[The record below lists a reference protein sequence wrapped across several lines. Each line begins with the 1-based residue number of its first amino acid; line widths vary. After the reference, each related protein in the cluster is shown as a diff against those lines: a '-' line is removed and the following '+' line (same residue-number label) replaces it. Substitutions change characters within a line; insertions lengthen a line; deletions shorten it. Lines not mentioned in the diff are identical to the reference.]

1 MKPIWQRLNV
11 ELLVTQFVAWLPSL
25 LAAMLIVAAFWVL
38 YRLTRPALQGILHSA
53 GFDHALLSMLLNV
66 YRFAVMTFGV
76 IMAAGQLGIN
86 VGAALAGLGVVG
98 LTIGFAAKD
107 TLSNIMAGFLIFWD
121 KPFHVGDWISV
132 GDKEGKVAEIT
143 MRTTRVMTRRNT
155 WVIIPNETVINQV
168 LVNHSTNGK
177 VRVDVPVGIGYKD
190 DIAKARKVLI
200 ESVSG
205 LEGISKEDPVRVIVH
220 ELGASSVDLLVLAW
234 VPDAEHEK
242 PMYFRIMETIK
253 YALDAAGINIPFPQT
268 ELHINSVNDGVWN
281 GVQHTLQTAS
291 AVH

>member
-1 MKPIWQRLNV
+1 
-11 ELLVTQFVAWLPSL
+11 
-25 LAAMLIVAAFWVL
+25 MLTPEEGRN
-38 YRLTRPALQGILHSA
+38 YET
-53 GFDHALLSMLLNV
+53 D
-66 YRFAVMTFGV
+66 AVMTFGV
-76 IMAAGQLGIN
+76 VMAAGQLGID

-107 TLSNIMAGFLIFWD
+107 TFSNIMAGFLIFWD
-121 KPFHVGDWISV
+121 KPFHAGDWISI
-132 GDKEGKVAEIT
+132 GDKEGKVAQIT
-143 MRTTRVMTRRNT
+143 MRTTRVMTRRNI

-168 LVNHSTNGK
+168 MMNHSTNGK

-200 ESVSG
+200 EAVGG
-205 LEGISKEDPVRVIVH
+205 LEGISKEDPARVIVH

-242 PMYFRIMETIK
+242 PMYFRIMETIR
-253 YALDAAGINIPFPQT
+253 YTLDAAGIDMPYPHA

>member
-25 LAAMLIVAAFWVL
+25 LAAVLIVAAFWVL
-38 YRLTRPALQGILHSA
+38 YRLTRSALQGILHSA

-76 IMAAGQLGIN
+76 VMAAGQLGIN

-121 KPFHVGDWISV
+121 KPFHVGDWISI

-168 LVNHSTNGK
+168 MVNHSTNGK

-190 DIAKARKVLI
+190 DIAKAREVLI
-200 ESVSG
+200 EAVSV

-253 YALDAAGINIPFPQT
+253 YTLDAAGIDMPYPHA
-268 ELHINSVNDGVWN
+268 ELHINSVNDGVWS